1 MMKIHS
7 EQLFN
12 YLKSR
17 GFELTEEDR
26 ANIVEIIL
34 FGKNDKGKYS
44 QQRENILSKE
54 RKVLVDRRPEILD
67 INPKNW
73 LKPYQKNTVW
83 YMLKMG
89 LFYHIIGLIL
99 MYLGSSLVT
108 SVISDY
114 TAPQIPVCT
123 SDSCIYLTCNYCRIF

>member
-1 MMKIHS
+1 
-7 EQLFN
+7 
-12 YLKSR
+12 
-17 GFELTEEDR
+17 
-26 ANIVEIIL
+26 
-34 FGKNDKGKYS
+34 
-44 QQRENILSKE
+44 
-54 RKVLVDRRPEILD
+54 VDRRPEILD

-114 TAPQIPVCT
+114 TAPQIPVSISLAIT
-123 SDSCIYLTCNYCRIF
+123 AGFFEEAVFFGIPFYLSGNPLIQELFGLQLICLTLEWYPLRHWHMEDFCFRFPTFFLV